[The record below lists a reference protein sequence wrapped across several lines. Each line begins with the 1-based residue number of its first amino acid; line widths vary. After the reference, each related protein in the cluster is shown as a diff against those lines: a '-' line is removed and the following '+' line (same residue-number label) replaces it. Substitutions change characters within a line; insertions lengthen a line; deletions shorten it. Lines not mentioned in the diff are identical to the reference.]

1 MTCVILCRSLL
12 RLSTARGLS
21 CLIMT
26 TMTTTSFECSHVI
39 SHGTMMTPTYV
50 LVPKYLTHVTQDI
63 TVIGIESSIPSIKA
77 RKAHLRWSV
86 TVSRREASTVDCRT
100 LTPSNLARTSAR
112 LPLIDSA
119 VNNIEANPAQL
130 KQFRA
135 LILHYRSISSSG
147 LCLRSREK
155 Y

>member
-63 TVIGIESSIPSIKA
+63 TVIGTESSIPSIKA

-86 TVSRREASTVDCRT
+86 TVSRGVKQVDRRT